1 VSTDKNEAVQQLNK
15 QFWETMARAEALR
28 NIAASQRNEE
38 DAARFIQ
45 RAKMEEDRA
54 KEFMKQ
60 AKDLAKSDTDEQ

>member
-1 VSTDKNEAVQQLNK
+1 MPSDKNEAIQQLNK

-60 AKDLAKSDTDEQ
+60 AEDLAKSDTDER

>member
-1 VSTDKNEAVQQLNK
+1 
-15 QFWETMARAEALR
+15 MARAEALR

-45 RAKMEEDRA
+45 RAKVEEDRA

-60 AKDLAKSDTDEQ
+60 AEDLAKSDTDER